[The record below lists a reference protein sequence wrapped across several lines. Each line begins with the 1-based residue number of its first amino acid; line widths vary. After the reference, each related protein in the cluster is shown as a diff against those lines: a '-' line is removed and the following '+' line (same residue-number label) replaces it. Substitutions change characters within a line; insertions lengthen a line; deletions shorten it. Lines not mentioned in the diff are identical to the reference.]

1 MAPLEP
7 FAVYDANELPQDR
20 FTAAKQEYG
29 QRLDGLFTEEPVPFR
44 SLVGGDYSRDMR
56 LMPGVETPGTAGL
69 DLHVR
74 PRG

>member
-29 QRLDGLFTEEPVPFR
+29 QRLDGLFTEEPSTSAR
-44 SLVGGDYSRDMR
+44 AAER
-56 LMPGVETPGTAGL
+56 PGNLAGS
-69 DLHVR
+69 
-74 PRG
+74 